1 MSDKK
6 KDGTRHEVEFR
17 LVSNLIV
24 VDAEL
29 NGVKKPFIVD
39 TGASHTV
46 LDTRT
51 VAELELDTLDKAEKA
66 CGVGAQGPVEASMGT
81 LESISVGTAS
91 LNDVSFGAVDLSA
104 ICGGE
109 IKESIGGI
117 LGFNFLSRF
126 KIGIDYG
133 AKVLSLE

>member
-29 NGVKKPFIVD
+29 NGVKKPLIVD

-51 VAELELDTLDKAEKA
+51 AAELGLDPGENAKA
-66 CGVGAQGPVEASMGT
+66 VGAQGPVEASMGT

-91 LNDVSFGAVDLSA
+91 LNDISFGQVDLSA

-109 IKESIGGI
+109 IKEPIGGI

-126 KIGIDYG
+126 KIGIDYR
-133 AKVLSLE
+133 AKVLTLE

>member
-6 KDGTRHEVEFR
+6 KDGAQHGVDFR

-51 VAELELDTLDKAEKA
+51 AAELGLDPAEKA
-66 CGVGAQGPVEASMGT
+66 RGVGCQGPVEASMGT
-81 LESISVGTAS
+81 LESLSVGTVCREGCWRRS
-91 LNDVSFGAVDLSA
+91 RNCD
-104 ICGGE
+104 GG
-109 IKESIGGI
+109 S
-117 LGFNFLSRF
+117 
-126 KIGIDYG
+126 
-133 AKVLSLE
+133 

>member
-6 KDGTRHEVEFR
+6 KDGTRHDVEFR

-29 NGVKKPFIVD
+29 NGVKKPLIVD

-51 VAELELDTLDKAEKA
+51 AAELGLDPGEKA
-66 CGVGAQGPVEASMGT
+66 RGVGAQGPVEATMGT

-91 LNDVSFGAVDLSA
+91 LNDVSFGKVDLST

-109 IKESIGGI
+109 IEESIGGI

-126 KIGIDYG
+126 KIGIDYE
-133 AKVLSLE
+133 AQVLTLE